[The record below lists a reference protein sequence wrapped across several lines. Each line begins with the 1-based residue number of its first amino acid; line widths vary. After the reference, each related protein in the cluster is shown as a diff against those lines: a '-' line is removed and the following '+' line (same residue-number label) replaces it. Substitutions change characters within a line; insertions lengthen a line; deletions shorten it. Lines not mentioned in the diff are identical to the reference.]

1 MVYPPNIVNTAESL
15 PSASPAAPSPIAATE
30 VEYYLSVQGTI
41 YGPYNYALMQQY
53 VGESRVGPQS
63 LVSNHAN
70 AGFKAAKLWPEFS
83 AWVAAQNPQPVS
95 DTPPL
100 PSVFIVIVDIESNEY
115 MDFVRVLQP
124 LGKAYRLSRN
134 VWILSAPATADQVRD
149 TLSSVLSAEDR
160 LFIHDSFS
168 NRAGW
173 FNIGENLDTN
183 IRELW
188 IETAKTRRHLKGQT
202 Q

>member
-1 MVYPPNIVNTAESL
+1 MVYPPNIVNTGEPLS
-15 PSASPAAPSPIAATE
+15 SAPLSGPATKT
-30 VEYYLSVQGTI
+30 EYYLSVQGTI
-41 YGPYNYALMQQY
+41 YGPYNDALMQKY

-63 LVSNHAN
+63 LLSNYAN
-70 AGFKAAKLWPEFS
+70 AGFKPAKLWPEFA
-83 AWVAAQNPQPVS
+83 AWVAAQNPQPIS

-115 MDFVRVLQP
+115 MEFVKALQP
-124 LGKAYRLSRN
+124 LGKAYRLSGN

-149 TLSSVLSAEDR
+149 RLSSVLSAEDR

-173 FNIGENLDTN
+173 FNIGESLDAN

-188 IETAKTRRHLKGQT
+188 IETAKTRRRLKEENQ
-202 Q
+202 